1 MDVLALAKRQLEE
14 NKNLLVEKNE
24 ELSDL
29 NFRLE
34 SLKENL
40 NEFKCLNKGE
50 HALES
55 IRQIEKEKLALL
67 IEERKVNLL
76 KELNFKNNDLVINNC
91 NYKNDLST

>member
-34 SLKENL
+34 YLREIEVIFENISACQL
-40 NEFKCLNKGE
+40 
-50 HALES
+50 
-55 IRQIEKEKLALL
+55 Q
-67 IEERKVNLL
+67 
-76 KELNFKNNDLVINNC
+76 
-91 NYKNDLST
+91 YT